1 MPPPVT
7 DGRDNGRRGISGEK
21 WGGHDLNFA
30 FVGFGGA
37 GNLRKIGVCHAH
49 KRANFFNTFRSPNY

>member
-1 MPPPVT
+1 MGVT
-7 DGRDNGRRGISGEK
+7 MGGGGK
-21 WGGHDLNFA
+21 WGGHDLNVA

-49 KRANFFNTFRSPNY
+49 KRANTI